1 MTPILMGQLLWILCI
16 TLSVQYAFA
25 QHCPSSQAAFQ
36 LPFNNNNNNNNLP
49 PEQQQQQQRPT
60 MRAWFCD
67 GKTQRNLVD
76 HLREAHIIKS
86 TAVQRAMEAVDRKYY
101 LPANYYRNPYAD
113 APQSISLGQTIS
125 APHMHGMVLQEIY
138 PPLLRAQQQILDDEK
153 ASPHQ
158 APRPLKILDVGCG
171 SGYLTA
177 CFGRW
182 FQPQPNTKAAFQV
195 PGKVY
200 GMDIHNELVD
210 MTRGNMGRA
219 DGDLLASTVEL
230 KVGNGWLGWPIQ
242 GPFDAIHVGAAA
254 ATLPIDLVTQLQ
266 APHGVLIIPV
276 GPQGGAQR
284 LIKVERK
291 TESDDFTWDDYTIQE
306 LLQVRYVPL
315 IQGPDKLRP

>member
-1 MTPILMGQLLWILCI
+1 LQ
-16 TLSVQYAFA
+16 V
-25 QHCPSSQAAFQ
+25 AFQ
-36 LPFNNNNNNNNLP
+36 LPFNSNNLP
-49 PEQQQQQQRPT
+49 PEQQQQQRPT

-76 HLREAHIIKS
+76 HLRQAQIIKS
-86 TAVQRAMEAVDRKYY
+86 TAVQRAMEAVDRQYY
-101 LPANYYRNPYAD
+101 LPANYDKNPYAD
-113 APQSISLGQTIS
+113 APQSIAMGQTIS
-125 APHMHGMVLQEIY
+125 AAHMHAMVLQEIY
-138 PPLLRAQQQILDDEK
+138 PHLLRAQQDLMDNGK
-153 ASPHQ
+153 SSSPHQ

-177 CFGRW
+177 CFGRL
-182 FQPQPNTKAAFQV
+182 FQPPPKTKAAFHV
-195 PGKVY
+195 PGKVF

-210 MTRGNMGRA
+210 MTRGNMGRT

-230 KVGNGWLGWPIQ
+230 KVGNGWLGWAEQ

-254 ATLPIDLVTQLQ
+254 ASLPIDLVLQLR
-266 APHGVLIIPV
+266 APHGVMVIPV

-291 TESDDFTWDDYTIQE
+291 TESADFTWDDYVIQE